1 MNIKY
6 FVKNILYHFHNV
18 NTKEYKRFVYI
29 ATIQKKKYTYIY
41 IDT

>member
-29 ATIQKKKYTYIY
+29 ATIQKRNIVRYMYKH
-41 IDT
+41 